1 MGRPKGS
8 TNKFTKD
15 VRDQIEAAFN
25 KVNGPG
31 NAGLIQ
37 LAEDHPQIFYGLVA
51 RIIPQQATLAVTHL
65 IDLGDAMEAAR
76 DRLESM
82 EPANVIDMQP
92 AHTEHHSTVIEAQP
106 DAEIRQPIDNK
117 GESDLT

>member
-25 KVNGPG
+25 KINGPG

-37 LAEDHPQIFYGLVA
+37 LAEDHPQIFYGLVS
-51 RIIPQQATLAVTHL
+51 RIIPQQATLAVSHL

-76 DRLESM
+76 DRLENM
-82 EPANVIDMQP
+82 GPANVID
-92 AHTEHHSTVIEAQP
+92 ARDARCYAVIDVQHDDETP
-106 DAEIRQPIDNK
+106 QPIDNK
-117 GESDLT
+117 RESGLT

>member
-51 RIIPQQATLAVTHL
+51 RIIPQQATLAVSHTL

-76 DRLESM
+76 HRLENM
-82 EPANVIDMQP
+82 EPANVID
-92 AHTEHHSTVIEAQP
+92 
-106 DAEIRQPIDNK
+106 AED
-117 GESDLT
+117 

>member
-25 KVNGPG
+25 KINGPG

-37 LAEDHPQIFYGLVA
+37 LAEDHPQIFYGLVS
-51 RIIPQQATLAVTHL
+51 RIIPQQATLAVSHTL

-76 DRLESM
+76 HRLENM
-82 EPANVIDMQP
+82 EPANVI
-92 AHTEHHSTVIEAQP
+92 EAQP
-106 DAEIRQPIDNK
+106 VDIIE
-117 GESDLT
+117 E

>member
-15 VRDQIEAAFN
+15 VRDRIEWAFN
-25 KVNGPG
+25 EKAGP
-31 NAGLIQ
+31 NNEGLLK

-51 RIIPQQATLAVTHL
+51 RIIPQQATLAVSHTL

-76 DRLESM
+76 HRLENM
-82 EPANVIDMQP
+82 EPANVI
-92 AHTEHHSTVIEAQP
+92 EAQP
-106 DAEIRQPIDNK
+106 VDIIE
-117 GESDLT
+117 E

>member
-25 KVNGPG
+25 KINGPG
-31 NAGLIQ
+31 NAGLLK
-37 LAEDHPQIFYGLVA
+37 LAEDHPQIFYGLVS
-51 RIIPQQATLAVTHL
+51 RIIPQQATLAVSHTL

-76 DRLESM
+76 HRLENM
-82 EPANVIDMQP
+82 EPANVI
-92 AHTEHHSTVIEAQP
+92 EAQP
-106 DAEIRQPIDNK
+106 VDIIE
-117 GESDLT
+117 E

>member
-25 KVNGPG
+25 KINGPG

-37 LAEDHPQIFYGLVA
+37 LAEDQPQIFWSLVS
-51 RIIPQQATLAVTHL
+51 RIIPQQATLAVSHTL

-76 DRLESM
+76 DRLENM
-82 EPANVIDMQP
+82 EPANVI
-92 AHTEHHSTVIEAQP
+92 EAQP
-106 DAEIRQPIDNK
+106 VDMIE
-117 GESDLT
+117 E

>member
-25 KVNGPG
+25 KINGPG

-37 LAEDHPQIFYGLVA
+37 LAEDQPQIFWSLVS
-51 RIIPQQATLAVTHL
+51 RIIPQQATLAVSHTL

-76 DRLESM
+76 DRLENM
-82 EPANVIDMQP
+82 EPANVI
-92 AHTEHHSTVIEAQP
+92 EAQP
-106 DAEIRQPIDNK
+106 VDGDEN
-117 GESDLT
+117 S

>member
-25 KVNGPG
+25 KINGPG

-37 LAEDHPQIFYGLVA
+37 LAEDQPQIFWSLVS
-51 RIIPQQATLAVTHL
+51 RIIPQQATLAVSHTL
-65 IDLGDAMEAAR
+65 IDLGDAMEAA
-76 DRLESM
+76 
-82 EPANVIDMQP
+82 N
-92 AHTEHHSTVIEAQP
+92 VIEATAQP
-106 DAEIRQPIDNK
+106 ADGDEN
-117 GESDLT
+117 S